1 MIASQFL
8 RQPFGDVDFSFG
20 ANKTQR
26 SILQYLRDWLPLF
39 LKEFGEHFPSN
50 TKENDISGVLM
61 LFLQDKIKRTNL
73 LIGLDRLCGSD
84 FQFTTRETIVAKP
97 LFLLEAKR
105 FPPNLTKD
113 YVHRPKK
120 PGGISRFKLE
130 QSGFGEHLT
139 SSAMVG
145 YVQKYDF
152 DCLFKKVNGWISDL
166 IESNENSELNWAKSD
181 MLVEAERGVS
191 VAEYT
196 STHERISKKPIH
208 LTHFWL
214 DMVLGKEAND
224 PKGC

>member
-1 MIASQFL
+1 MIASQVL

-39 LKEFGEHFPSN
+39 LKEFAGHFTSN
-50 TKENDISGVLM
+50 TKEDDISGVLM
-61 LFLQDKIKRTNL
+61 LFLQGKIKRTNL
-73 LIGLDRLCGSD
+73 LIGLNRQWGSD
-84 FQFTTRETIVAKP
+84 FQFTTIETIVADP
-97 LFLLEAKR
+97 IFLLEAKR

-113 YVHRPKK
+113 YVHRPNK

-130 QSGFGEHLT
+130 QSGHGKHLT
-139 SSAMVG
+139 SSAMIG

-152 DCLFKKVNGWISDL
+152 DYLFKKVNGWISDL
-166 IESNENSELNWAKSD
+166 IESDDGSVLSWSEED
-181 MLVEAERGVS
+181 MLTETERTQS

-196 STHERISKKPIH
+196 SAHERVSEKPIY

-214 DMVLGKEAND
+214 DMVCGKEAR
-224 PKGC
+224 